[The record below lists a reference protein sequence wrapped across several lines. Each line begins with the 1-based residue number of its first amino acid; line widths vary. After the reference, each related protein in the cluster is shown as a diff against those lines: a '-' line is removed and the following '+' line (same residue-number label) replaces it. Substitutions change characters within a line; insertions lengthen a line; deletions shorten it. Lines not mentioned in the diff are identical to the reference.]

1 MAQEAIQTQTIVNL
15 VSADLGLAWVPASV
29 TGVASQYRY
38 FARRHPQALVLMQV
52 GNRWVLPQAGRP
64 VPGALPAHACEVV
77 PGLGGCHVW
86 RPSALPGLRQ
96 WLKRQGLAHVLVAQD
111 GHFKTGFKRRALW
124 LAWHPQ
130 PPGAVAG
137 FPSFSTFS
145 FQGVA

>member
-1 MAQEAIQTQTIVNL
+1 MPPGGGPLQP
-15 VSADLGLAWVPASV
+15 AWVPASV

-137 FPSFSTFS
+137 GTPFSSYST
-145 FQGVA
+145 QGVA

>member
-1 MAQEAIQTQTIVNL
+1 M
-15 VSADLGLAWVPASV
+15 

-111 GHFKTGFKRRALW
+111 GHFKTGLKRRALW

-137 FPSFSTFS
+137 GLPSSSSSSSSSS